1 MVVIYILYD
10 MLVEVVADLPEHEA
24 AKLKEKLEELNNMDN
39 EVITFYYSIRLVL
52 LYKACVTL

>member
-10 MLVEVVADLPEHEA
+10 MLVEVVADLPEHEV

-39 EVITFYYSIRLVL
+39 EVITFSYSIRLVL
-52 LYKACVTL
+52 LYKACLTL

>member
-1 MVVIYILYD
+1 MIYILYD

-39 EVITFYYSIRLVL
+39 EVITFSYSIRLVL
-52 LYKACVTL
+52 LYKACLTL

>member
-1 MVVIYILYD
+1 

-39 EVITFYYSIRLVL
+39 EVITFSYSIRLVL
-52 LYKACVTL
+52 LYKACLTL